1 MTASLALIFV
11 ENEMVLENVTQLLDL
26 CQCAIEL
33 QKLHLSQPE
42 TIYSEK
48 EV

>member
-1 MTASLALIFV
+1 MFV
-11 ENEMVLENVTQLLDL
+11 ENEIVLENVTQSLDL

-48 EV
+48 EI